1 MKQTDFRDVPDEL
14 WERIEPLLAPFKR
27 KRSGGSKP
35 LAQRTVLAGI
45 LYKCRTGCQW
55 AMLPACYGSKSSVHE
70 HFQRWNKAGIM
81 AEIFRILLG
90 EYGEKVGV
98 YAQWQAVDGTLLQD
112 PRRSQKISGRGPC
125 TQLDVQGPKRRQD
138 TSPCGWSGY
147 SSGSDSHRCQCS

>member
-35 LAQRTVLAGI
+35 LAQRTVLAG
-45 LYKCRTGCQW
+45 
-55 AMLPACYGSKSSVHE
+55 YGSKSSVHE

-81 AEIFRILLG
+81 AEIFRILLA

-98 YAQWQAVDGTLLQD
+98 DAQWQAMDGTLLQA
-112 PRRSQKISGRGPC
+112 PTRSQKIS
-125 TQLDVQGPKRRQD
+125 D
-138 TSPCGWSGY
+138 
-147 SSGSDSHRCQCS
+147 

>member
-1 MKQTDFRDVPDEL
+1 MKQTVFRDVPDEL
-14 WERIEPLLAPFKR
+14 WDRLEPLLAPFKR

-55 AMLPACYGSKSSVHE
+55 AMLPARYGSKSSVHE

-81 AEIFRILLG
+81 AEIFRILLA

-98 YAQWQAVDGTLLQD
+98 DAQWQAMGGTLLQA
-112 PRRSQKISGRGPC
+112 PTRSQK
-125 TQLDVQGPKRRQD
+125 
-138 TSPCGWSGY
+138 TS
-147 SSGSDSHRCQCS
+147 D

>member
-81 AEIFRILLG
+81 AEIFRILLA

-98 YAQWQAVDGTLLQD
+98 DAPT
-112 PRRSQKISGRGPC
+112 RSQKIS
-125 TQLDVQGPKRRQD
+125 D
-138 TSPCGWSGY
+138 
-147 SSGSDSHRCQCS
+147 